1 MSRRRSED
9 LGRLLD
15 ADTRRRLDAGEHDA
29 VATQLAAADRH
40 AEAGWV
46 REQIWDF
53 AGATEHYLI
62 AGRLLDAV
70 RTALEAGDP
79 RSWAATFE
87 VLADRREEASV
98 LDEIAKL
105 LARRGR
111 HEDAAR
117 VLELAEAGPE
127 LRASMLAKAG
137 DRLAAAELLAEA
149 GLPRQAL
156 EILGPLDTFATLASH
171 DGTQHRPTLA
181 PVASHPREHALAAA
195 LCWDLGDAEGTARHA
210 QRARRAGAVDGDL
223 GRRVRTLLA
232 RALSSLG
239 HDLAGQLVLA
249 ESVGERSEQ
258 APSELAGLTG
268 LTGLTGHGRY
278 RVIATLAAPYAGA
291 AYVGVDRVTL
301 HEVEIHLLLAE
312 FGEHERPGPPV
323 REALERFAAIAQR
336 ADALAH
342 PAIRPLLR
350 LDPEVGL
357 LVMPRREGPVLRNL
371 IRPPGLEQATAR
383 ARSVIAFMLGGLAAG
398 HAVGLVHGSLLP
410 SQIVCDALGRPLL
423 GPFGVHH
430 LAGLVATRTGG
441 LEELLS
447 MTPPER
453 RAGAD
458 PTQAGDIYMVGA
470 LWAALLTGRFGAEL
484 DDLPASERD
493 DVAAMLASSPDSRP
507 SAHEALARLRTP
519 VDDLTVLAGGSSSAE
534 DSRRGPARIDP
545 RLGRSIDVI
554 AADSWS
560 DTELDM
566 LCTARNPWLQN
577 ILDREGRA
585 FRLAAWPDGCRSL
598 DSGASWRTILDPL
611 ALELLDPAGEPNAPA
626 ASDSRQTLHDAIA
639 SRLDALLGAAIVV
652 TPAGERMLALD
663 RLLVR

>member
-1 MSRRRSED
+1 MAKRGRPED

-15 ADTRRRLDAGEHDA
+15 SDTRARLDAGEHDA
-29 VATQLAAADRH
+29 VATELVAADRH

-53 AGATEHYLI
+53 AGATEHYLVS
-62 AGRLLDAV
+62 GRLLDAI

-87 VLADRREEASV
+87 ALAARRDDAAL
-98 LDEIAKL
+98 LDEVAKVL
-105 LARRGR
+105 TRRGR

-117 VLELAEAGPE
+117 VLELADAGPE
-127 LRASMLAKAG
+127 RRAELLAKAG
-137 DRLAAAELLAEA
+137 DRLAAAELLAAA

-156 EILGPLDTFATLASH
+156 EMLGPLDNLASISSPGEPGSAR
-171 DGTQHRPTLA
+171 DQ
-181 PVASHPREHALAAA
+181 VASMQRDANLPSHPREHALAAA

-210 QRARRAGAVDGDL
+210 QRARRAGALDGEL

-249 ESVGERSEQ
+249 EIDGERPEQ
-258 APSELAGLTG
+258 APSELAAQ
-268 LTGLTGHGRY
+268 GRY
-278 RVIATLAAPYAGA
+278 RVTATLPAPYAGA

-312 FGEHERPGPPV
+312 FGEHERPGPSV
-323 REALERFAAIAQR
+323 REALERFPAVAQR
-336 ADALAH
+336 ADALDH

-350 LDPEVGL
+350 LDTEIGL

-383 ARSVIAFMLGGLAAG
+383 ARSLIAFMLGALAAG

-453 RAGAD
+453 RSGAD

-470 LWAALLTGRFGAEL
+470 LWAALLTGRFGAEI
-484 DDLPASERD
+484 DELPSSERD
-493 DVAAMLASSPDSRP
+493 DIAAMLTLLPDVRP

-519 VDDLTVLAGGSSSAE
+519 VDDLTILAGGGPSAE
-534 DSRRGPARIDP
+534 DSLRGPARIDP
-545 RLGRSIDVI
+545 RLGRSVDVI
-554 AADSWS
+554 AAESWS

-585 FRLAAWPDGCRSL
+585 FRLAAWPDGCRTL
-598 DSGASWRTILDPL
+598 DSHAPWRTILDPL

-626 ASDSRQTLHDAIA
+626 ATDSRQTLHDAIV
-639 SRLDALLGAAIVV
+639 SRLDGTAIVV

>member
-1 MSRRRSED
+1 MGMRGRPED
-9 LGRLLD
+9 LGRALD
-15 ADTRRRLDAGEHDA
+15 VDTRARLEAGEHAA
-29 VATQLAAADRH
+29 VATELAAAERH

-53 AGATEHYLI
+53 AGATEHYLV
-62 AGRLLDAV
+62 AGRLLDAI

-79 RSWAATFE
+79 GSWAAAFE
-87 VLADRREEASV
+87 ALAARRDDASL
-98 LDEIAKL
+98 LDEVGKL

-111 HEDAAR
+111 HADAAR
-117 VLELAEAGPE
+117 VLELADAGPE
-127 LRASMLAKAG
+127 PRAQMIAKAG

-156 EILGPLDTFATLASH
+156 DILGPLDNLATY
-171 DGTQHRPTLA
+171 DGPQHSEQQSLSLSALP
-181 PVASHPREHALAAA
+181 SHPREHALAAA

-210 QRARRAGAVDGDL
+210 QRARRAGAFDGEL

-249 ESVGERSEQ
+249 EIDGERPEQ
-258 APSELAGLTG
+258 APSELASS
-268 LTGLTGHGRY
+268 GRY
-278 RVIATLAAPYAGA
+278 RVTATLPAPYAGA

-312 FGEHERPGPPV
+312 LGDQERPGPAI
-323 REALERFAAIAQR
+323 REALERFASVAER

-350 LDPEVGL
+350 LDTEVGL

-383 ARSVIAFMLGGLAAG
+383 ARSLIVFMLGALAAA

-430 LAGLVATRTGG
+430 LSGLVATRTGG

-453 RAGAD
+453 RSGAE
-458 PTQAGDIYMVGA
+458 PTQAGDIHMVGS
-470 LWAALLTGRFGAEL
+470 LWAALLTGRFATEL
-484 DDLPASERD
+484 DELPASERD
-493 DVAAMLASSPDSRP
+493 DIAAMLAVDPDSRP
-507 SAHEALARLRTP
+507 SAREALARLRTP
-519 VDDLTVLAGGSSSAE
+519 IDDLTMLAGGGPSAE

-545 RLGRSIDVI
+545 RLGRSIDVV

-560 DTELDM
+560 DTELEM

-585 FRLAAWPDGCRSL
+585 FRLAAWPEGCRTL
-598 DSGASWRTILDPL
+598 DAAAPWRTILDPL
-611 ALELLDPAGEPNAPA
+611 ALELLDSASEPNPPTAT
-626 ASDSRQTLHDAIA
+626 DSRQALHDAIV
-639 SRLDALLGAAIVV
+639 SRLDGTAIVV

-663 RLLVR
+663 RLLIR

>member
-1 MSRRRSED
+1 MARARPED
-9 LGRLLD
+9 LGRQLD
-15 ADTRRRLDAGEHDA
+15 AATRARLDAGEHTA
-29 VATQLAAADRH
+29 VAAELAAADRY

-46 REQIWDF
+46 LEQIWDF
-53 AGATEHYLI
+53 AGATEAYLI
-62 AGRLLDAV
+62 AGRLLDAT
-70 RTALEAGDP
+70 RTAIEAGDP
-79 RSWAATFE
+79 SSWSATLEAVAA
-87 VLADRREEASV
+87 RREDRAL
-98 LDEIAKL
+98 LDAVADM

-111 HEDAAR
+111 QQDAAR
-117 VLELAEAGPE
+117 VLELAEGSPE
-127 LRASMLAKAG
+127 LRAALLAKAG
-137 DRLAAAELLAEA
+137 DRLAAAELLAAA

-156 EILGPLDTFATLASH
+156 DVLGPLDTLATH
-171 DGTQHRPTLA
+171 DGPRQIGSLA
-181 PVASHPREHALAAA
+181 PLPSHPREHALAAA
-195 LCWDLGDAEGTARHA
+195 LCWDLGDAEGTAREA
-210 QRARRAGAVDGDL
+210 QRARRAGAVDGEL

-249 ESVGERSEQ
+249 EDDDERPER
-258 APSELAGLTG
+258 APSELWAS
-268 LTGLTGHGRY
+268 GRY
-278 RVIATLAAPYAGA
+278 RVTATLPAPYAGA

-312 FGEHERPGPPV
+312 FGDHERPGPNI
-323 REALERFAAIAQR
+323 RAALDRFAAIALR

-350 LDPEVGL
+350 LDSEVGL

-383 ARSVIAFMLGGLAAG
+383 ARSLIAFMLGALAAA

-430 LAGLVATRTGG
+430 LSGLVATRTGG

-453 RAGAD
+453 RSGGD
-458 PTQAGDIYMVGA
+458 PTQAGDIYMIGA
-470 LWAALLTGRFGAEL
+470 LWAALLTGRFGAEI
-484 DDLPASERD
+484 DELPPSERD
-493 DVAAMLASSPDSRP
+493 DVAAMLASDPDARP
-507 SAHEALARLRTP
+507 TAAEALARLRTP
-519 VDDLTVLAGGSSSAE
+519 IDDLTVLAGHGPSAE
-534 DSRRGPARIDP
+534 DSLRGPTRLDP
-545 RLGRSIDVI
+545 RLGQSVDVI
-554 AADSWS
+554 AAETWS

-577 ILDREGRA
+577 ILDREGRL
-585 FRLAAWPDGCRSL
+585 FRLAAWPPTCRTFEPGAAWRSL
-598 DSGASWRTILDPL
+598 LDPL
-611 ALELLDPAGEPNAPA
+611 ALELLDPAGEPNAPEA
-626 ASDSRQTLHDAIA
+626 ANSGHDLRRAIV
-639 SRLDALLGAAIVV
+639 SRLDGAAIVL
-652 TPAGERMLALD
+652 TAAGERMLALD

>member
-1 MSRRRSED
+1 MMAKLGRPSD
-9 LGRLLD
+9 LGRSLD
-15 ADTRRRLDAGEHDA
+15 ASLRARLDAGEHDA
-29 VATQLAAADRH
+29 VAIELAAADRH

-53 AGATEHYLI
+53 AGATEHYLVS
-62 AGRLLDAV
+62 GRLLDAL

-87 VLADRREEASV
+87 ALTARRDDAPL
-98 LDEIAKL
+98 LDEVSKL
-105 LARRGR
+105 LTRRGR

-117 VLELAEAGPE
+117 VLELADAGPE
-127 LRASMLAKAG
+127 RRAELLAKAG
-137 DRLAAAELLAEA
+137 DRLAAAELLATA

-156 EILGPLDTFATLASH
+156 EILGPLDNLASISSPGGEVSH
-171 DGTQHRPTLA
+171 EPAQPT
-181 PVASHPREHALAAA
+181 PTSGSSPSHPREHALAAA

-210 QRARRAGAVDGDL
+210 QRARRAGAIDGEL

-249 ESVGERSEQ
+249 EQDGERPEQ
-258 APSELAGLTG
+258 APSELAALA
-268 LTGLTGHGRY
+268 GHGRY
-278 RVIATLAAPYAGA
+278 RVIATLPAPYAGA

-312 FGEHERPGPPV
+312 FGEHERPGPAV
-323 REALERFAAIAQR
+323 REALERFASIAER

-350 LDPEVGL
+350 LDSEVGL

-383 ARSVIAFMLGGLAAG
+383 ARSLIVFMLGALAAG
-398 HAVGLVHGSLLP
+398 HAAGLVHGSLLP

-453 RAGAD
+453 RSGAD

-484 DDLPASERD
+484 DELPASERD
-493 DVAAMLASSPDSRP
+493 DVAAMLETQPDARP
-507 SAHEALARLRTP
+507 TAHEALARLRSP
-519 VDDLTVLAGGSSSAE
+519 VDDLTMLAGGGPSAE
-534 DSRRGPARIDP
+534 DSLRGPARIDP
-545 RLGRSIDVI
+545 RLGRSIDVV
-554 AADSWS
+554 AAESWS

-585 FRLAAWPDGCRSL
+585 FRLAAWPDGCRTL
-598 DSGASWRTILDPL
+598 DGGAPWRTILDPL
-611 ALELLDPAGEPNAPA
+611 ALELLDSASEPNAPTA
-626 ASDSRQTLHDAIA
+626 TTDSRQTLHDAIV
-639 SRLDALLGAAIVV
+639 SRLDGTAIVV

-663 RLLVR
+663 QLLVR

>member
-1 MSRRRSED
+1 MMAKLGRPSD
-9 LGRLLD
+9 LGRSLD
-15 ADTRRRLDAGEHDA
+15 ASLRARLDAGEHDA
-29 VATQLAAADRH
+29 VATELAASDRH

-53 AGATEHYLI
+53 AGATEHYLVS
-62 AGRLLDAV
+62 GRLLDAI

-87 VLADRREEASV
+87 ALSARREDAPL
-98 LDEIAKL
+98 LDEVSKL
-105 LARRGR
+105 LTRRGR

-117 VLELAEAGPE
+117 VLELADAGPE
-127 LRASMLAKAG
+127 RRAELLAKAG
-137 DRLAAAELLAEA
+137 DRLAAAELLATA

-156 EILGPLDTFATLASH
+156 EILGPLDNLASISSP
-171 DGTQHRPTLA
+171 GGEVPQKPAQPNPTSGNS
-181 PVASHPREHALAAA
+181 PSHPREHALAAA

-210 QRARRAGAVDGDL
+210 QRARRAGAIDGEL

-249 ESVGERSEQ
+249 EQDGERPEQ
-258 APSELAGLTG
+258 APSELAAQ
-268 LTGLTGHGRY
+268 GRY
-278 RVIATLAAPYAGA
+278 RVIATLPAPYAGA

-312 FGEHERPGPPV
+312 FGEHERPGPAV
-323 REALERFAAIAQR
+323 REALERFASIAER

-350 LDPEVGL
+350 LDSEVGL

-383 ARSVIAFMLGGLAAG
+383 ARSLIVFMLGALAAG
-398 HAVGLVHGSLLP
+398 HAAGLVHGSLLP

-453 RAGAD
+453 RSGAD

-484 DDLPASERD
+484 DELPASERD
-493 DVAAMLASSPDSRP
+493 DIAAMIETLPDARP
-507 SAHEALARLRTP
+507 KAHETLARLRTP
-519 VDDLTVLAGGSSSAE
+519 VDDLTMLAGGGPSAE
-534 DSRRGPARIDP
+534 DSLRGPARIDP
-545 RLGRSIDVI
+545 RLGRSIDVV
-554 AADSWS
+554 AAESWS

-585 FRLAAWPDGCRSL
+585 FRLAAWPDGCRTL
-598 DSGASWRTILDPL
+598 DSGAPWRTILDPL
-611 ALELLDPAGEPNAPA
+611 ALELLDSASEPNAPTA
-626 ASDSRQTLHDAIA
+626 TTDSRQTLHDAIV
-639 SRLDALLGAAIVV
+639 SRLDGTAIVV

-663 RLLVR
+663 QLLIR